1 MWGLRSFLN
10 GHTSGILFSDL
21 IETGIEAWDIPE
33 VHMAPIIGNHDV
45 PRIATVMNAS
55 QDEELTFDAAF
66 EDISEL
72 AAAKTSLAW
81 TVNAIQPGLPVLYY
95 GDEWLTRGANDPYNR
110 APFPDREQ
118 ATPQQLRH
126 FETVKRWNAF
136 RRSSDALKYGTLQT
150 IHASTHA
157 IALERASEE
166 ETLYYVLSKDGMSA
180 QVSLPCSAQPI
191 LSEPMQA
198 DLVQLDPL
206 TWLIPPMTAVLFER
220 EDPLCAP

>member
-1 MWGLRSFLN
+1 M
-10 GHTSGILFSDL
+10 GIPAVSLQRL

-66 EDISEL
+66 DDISEL

-81 TVNAIQPGLPVLYY
+81 TVNAIQPGLPVPYY

-118 ATPQQLRH
+118 A
-126 FETVKRWNAF
+126 
-136 RRSSDALKYGTLQT
+136 
-150 IHASTHA
+150 ASTTA
-157 IALERASEE
+157 ALRDSQ
-166 ETLYYVLSKDGMSA
+166 TLECFSA
-180 QVSLPCSAQPI
+180 KL
-191 LSEPMQA
+191 
-198 DLVQLDPL
+198 
-206 TWLIPPMTAVLFER
+206 
-220 EDPLCAP
+220 